1 MLFEIICDKFISHGK
16 PRGPIVFHNG
26 LNIVQGHN
34 SGTNSIGK
42 STFLLIVDFVYGG
55 NTYAKD
61 DKIINKIGHH
71 IINFRFDFDGT
82 PYYFSRNTATP
93 DEVNIC
99 NSDYFIKEK
108 IKIDEYCKQLLKLYE
123 IDLFDT
129 SFRTIV
135 GCFFRIYGKNNSN
148 EILPLASF
156 AGEGQEDCLISLLK
170 LYNGYRP
177 IAQFHTDIS
186 NKQKMRKAITEAD
199 KYNLV
204 KVITAKKTYL
214 ENVAILEDLRN
225 QLTALSKCGRE
236 ELLLMDAPQ
245 AEKAAE
251 CKARYDAL
259 MRKKKQLWVKYY
271 AVKNTADI
279 KRPTTT
285 QEFEELSKFFPNSD
299 IKLLSDIEGF
309 HSKLTTILNDE
320 FRRSMTATL
329 KEINELAVE
338 INEVEKLLA
347 EMDVPQ
353 RISDA
358 TLKAYAEI
366 NIKTVGI
373 EKENELF
380 LKKKEID
387 DDIKNLNKTYEQLF
401 LEQFVAITNSINE
414 LMAVL
419 NEFIY
424 DNDIASPRLT
434 VSKHNSYEFGTPIDG
449 GTGTN
454 NKNLILLDLATL
466 KLTQLPTIA
475 HDTIVFKHIAQVPM
489 GKIIELY
496 NKSEKQIFIAI
507 DETMKYPT
515 EAQDIIENNTILR
528 LSDNGN
534 ELYGSSW
541 VKKNTNE
548 N

>member
-71 IINFRFDFDGT
+71 IINFCFEFDGT

-93 DEVNIC
+93 EEVNIC
-99 NSDYFIKEK
+99 NSDYSFKEK
-108 IKIDEYCKQLLKLYE
+108 IKIDEYCKQLLTLYK
-123 IDLFDT
+123 IDLFNT

-156 AGEGQEDCLISLLK
+156 AGEGQEDSLISLLK

-177 IAQFHTDIS
+177 IAQFHLDIS

-214 ENVAILEDLRN
+214 ENVAILEDLKN
-225 QLTALSKCGRE
+225 QLTALSKHGRE

-259 MRKKKQLWVKYY
+259 IRKKKQLWIKYY

-285 QEFEELSKFFPNSD
+285 QDFEELSKFFPNSD
-299 IKLLSDIEGF
+299 MKLFSDIEGF
-309 HSKLTTILNDE
+309 HSKLTIILNDE

-329 KEINELAVE
+329 KAINELAVE
-338 INEVEKLLA
+338 INEAEKLLA

-366 NIKTVGI
+366 NIKTVAI

-380 LKKKEID
+380 LKKREID
-387 DDIKNLNKTYEQLF
+387 NEIKNLNKTYEQLF
-401 LEQFVAITNSINE
+401 LEQFNAITNSINE

-419 NEFIY
+419 NDFIY
-424 DNDIASPRLT
+424 GNDIASPILT
-434 VSKHNSYEFGTPIDG
+434 VPKHNSYEFGTPVDG

-475 HDTIVFKHIAQVPM
+475 HDTIVFKHIAQAPM

-496 NKSEKQIFIAI
+496 NQSEKQIFIAI
-507 DETMKYPT
+507 DETMKYPA

>member
-1 MLFEIICDKFISHGK
+1 MLCEIICDKFISHGK
-16 PRGPIVFHNG
+16 PRVPIIFHNG

-42 STFLLIVDFVYGG
+42 STFLLIIDFVFGG

-61 DKIINKIGHH
+61 EKIINRIGHH
-71 IINFRFDFDGT
+71 IVNYRFNFDDN
-82 PYYFSRNTATP
+82 PYFFSRNTATP

-99 NSDYFIKEK
+99 NEDYSVKDK
-108 IKIDEYCKQLLKLYE
+108 IKTDEYCKKLSELYK
-123 IDLFDT
+123 IDLFST

-135 GCFFRIYGKNNSN
+135 GCYFRIYGKNNAN
-148 EILPLASF
+148 EILPLASY
-156 AGEGQEDCLISLLK
+156 AGEGQEDSLISLLK

-177 IAQFHTDIS
+177 ISQFHLDI
-186 NKQKMRKAITEAD
+186 NEKKKTRTAITEAD
-199 KYNLV
+199 KYNLI

-214 ENVAILEDLRN
+214 ENVTILEDLRN
-225 QLTALSKCGRE
+225 QLIVLAKHGRE
-236 ELLLMDAPQ
+236 ELLSMDAPQ

-251 CKARYDAL
+251 CKANYDYL
-259 MRKKKQLWVKYY
+259 IRRKKQLWNKYY
-271 AVKNTADI
+271 AVKNIADT
-279 KRPTTT
+279 KRPSTT
-285 QEFEELSKFFPNSD
+285 QDFEELSKFFPTTD

-320 FRRSMTATL
+320 FKYSMSVTL
-329 KEINELAVE
+329 QAINSLAIEINKA
-338 INEVEKLLA
+338 EKLLE

-366 NIKTVGI
+366 NAKIVDI

-387 DDIKNLNKTYEQLF
+387 DEIKNLNKTYEKLF
-401 LEQFVAITNSINE
+401 LEQFSAITSAINAR
-414 LMAVL
+414 MAIL
-419 NEFIY
+419 NDFIY
-424 DNDIASPRLT
+424 GSGIASPTLT
-434 VSKHNSYEFGTPIDG
+434 VSKHNSYEFGTAIDG

-466 KLTQLPTIA
+466 NLTQLPAIA

-496 NKSEKQIFIAI
+496 NQSEKQVFIAI
-507 DETMKYPT
+507 DETMKYPP
-515 EAQDIIENNTILR
+515 EAQDIIEHNTVLR
-528 LSDNGN
+528 LSDDGN
-534 ELYGSSW
+534 ELFGSSW
-541 VKKNTNE
+541 VKKSSTE